1 MTPVFLDFET
11 YWDSDYTLSKM
22 SQIEYVMDDRFEA
35 ISCGIKVGGGETVV
49 YVGDEIG
56 PALAAIDWEDSIAV
70 AHNMAFDGLI
80 LAWRYGYTPALWACT
95 LCMARPLHG
104 KDVGGSLK
112 YLSEYYGYQPK
123 GVLQTKGR
131 RLADLL
137 PAEIAAL
144 RTYNVTDV
152 DICARLFKVFLPV
165 TSLGELRLIDRT
177 LRMALEPRLEAD
189 TVLLEHGLKA
199 ERTRKE
205 KALQRLSTRLHM
217 HPNELR
223 QELASAQKFAALLES
238 WGVEVPTKPSP
249 ATGKPIPAL
258 AKTDYGMQDLLEHE
272 DELVR
277 TASELRLDVK
287 STILETRIESM
298 LRVAAACDGKMPI
311 TLNYYG
317 ATNTGRWCLTPDH
330 EVFTKQGWVRLDT
343 WAGQEVMQWDPADA
357 SLTWCSSPAVT
368 SFDVDEGLI
377 AFSGRHHKAIYTAE
391 HRIPCRAHHSD
402 AVVDV
407 TASQLASI
415 QQRKM
420 FMSGFAKEGVEVQDV
435 VLKLTVAMHADGYNV
450 HDSKNNMVRFR
461 FVKQRKV
468 ERIQALLTE
477 AGIPFSVTSYPSEP
491 HVTVVLVRGKDA
503 PQWLREAKK
512 LPEYFYQLSGA
523 QAEVVLRELPYW
535 DGCTSG
541 PNSTSCTTKD
551 KDAALKYATLA
562 HLCGWRA
569 KITHV
574 DRAASG
580 WSDTYKVSVC
590 PTNIYSARGDHAKRL
605 SYKGK
610 VYCPTVDTGYFL
622 CRRED
627 SIFVTGNS
635 GGGGLNQ
642 QNYPRVNPNQ
652 FKLTDVL
659 RLSLK
664 APEGHQIVVADLAG
678 IELRV
683 NMFLWQVPYAMEL
696 FRADPDKADL
706 YKAFAATLYRVPVAD
721 VDKTMRQMGK
731 LCVAEGTLV
740 LTKRGEVPIEQ
751 VTSSDAVWDGV
762 EWVDTLGPVYNGEQE
777 VITHDNITATP
788 DHVVW
793 VEDGRALSL
802 EEAATQS
809 LRLARTGTGG
819 APVGFVGADRHS
831 VYPARRLPLRES
843 TLHRLRDGA
852 HDELR
857 QPESREVYALS
868 VLCGKMRGAGVV
880 DSAHGSSEATLHQ
893 PEGQSVLSL
902 RGEGDTVLF
911 PERSRSSGVGDGELG
926 AASGPGDRSRGQQR
940 ELRARKHSLRF
951 SEGEHQQPEQLDNAA
966 VPQVSD
972 DVPGGT
978 VRGHYAAQHAK
989 PRHDLRGDRVPLGGT
1004 VVQTK
1009 RRVWDLL
1016 DCGPRHRFTANGRL
1030 ISNCHLGLGY
1040 GASAN
1045 TFRRVAKTMG
1055 GVEVPQTEA
1064 ENIVNVWREAH
1075 QEVVQGWWK
1084 CTGALHAMYSG
1095 REMAIDPWG
1104 LCRTGKDHIIL
1115 PRGILRYTDL
1125 RQENDSTGKPNW
1137 VYGKGRY
1144 KTKIYSSKLDENL
1157 VQALSR
1163 YVLSDIML
1171 AYADTELGQRYPI
1184 VHCVH
1189 DELVVVAAD
1198 NDAQAVLD
1206 LLLTLMKTP
1215 PAWWPELVTSAEGS
1229 FAQRYGEAK

>member
-144 RTYNVTDV
+144 REYNVTDV

-189 TVLLEHGLKA
+189 TVLLEHGLRA
-199 ERTRKE
+199 ERARKE
-205 KALQRLSTRLHM
+205 KALQRLSARLHM

-223 QELASAQKFAALLES
+223 QELASAQKFSALLES

-368 SFDVDEGLI
+368 SFDVDEELI

-477 AGIPFSVTSYPSEP
+477 AGIPFSVTFYPSEP

-590 PTNIYSARGDHAKRL
+590 PTNIYSARGDHAKLL

-706 YKAFAATLYRVPVAD
+706 YKAFAATLYRVPVD
-721 VDKTMRQMGK
+721 QVDKTMRQMGK
-731 LCVAEGTLV
+731 LA
-740 LTKRGEVPIEQ
+740 
-751 VTSSDAVWDGV
+751 
-762 EWVDTLGPVYNGEQE
+762 
-777 VITHDNITATP
+777 
-788 DHVVW
+788 
-793 VEDGRALSL
+793 
-802 EEAATQS
+802 
-809 LRLARTGTGG
+809 
-819 APVGFVGADRHS
+819 
-831 VYPARRLPLRES
+831 
-843 TLHRLRDGA
+843 
-852 HDELR
+852 
-857 QPESREVYALS
+857 
-868 VLCGKMRGAGVV
+868 
-880 DSAHGSSEATLHQ
+880 
-893 PEGQSVLSL
+893 
-902 RGEGDTVLF
+902 
-911 PERSRSSGVGDGELG
+911 
-926 AASGPGDRSRGQQR
+926 
-940 ELRARKHSLRF
+940 
-951 SEGEHQQPEQLDNAA
+951 
-966 VPQVSD
+966 
-972 DVPGGT
+972 
-978 VRGHYAAQHAK
+978 
-989 PRHDLRGDRVPLGGT
+989 
-1004 VVQTK
+1004 
-1009 RRVWDLL
+1009 
-1016 DCGPRHRFTANGRL
+1016 
-1030 ISNCHLGLGY
+1030 HLGLGY

>member
-144 RTYNVTDV
+144 REYNVTDV

-199 ERTRKE
+199 EQARKA
-205 KALQRLSTRLHM
+205 KALERLSARLHM
-217 HPNELR
+217 TPELLR
-223 QELASAQKFAALLES
+223 KELASAQKFSALLES

-258 AKTDYGMQDLLEHE
+258 AKTDLGMQELLEHE
-272 DELVR
+272 DELVA
-277 TASELRLDVK
+277 TAAALRLDVK
-287 STILETRIESM
+287 STILETRLETMIRLAS
-298 LRVAAACDGKMPI
+298 VSDGKMPI
-311 TLNYYG
+311 TLRYYG
-317 ATNTGRWCLTPDH
+317 ATNTGRWS
-330 EVFTKQGWVRLDT
+330 GDT
-343 WAGQEVMQWDPADA
+343 W
-357 SLTWCSSPAVT
+357 
-368 SFDVDEGLI
+368 
-377 AFSGRHHKAIYTAE
+377 
-391 HRIPCRAHHSD
+391 
-402 AVVDV
+402 
-407 TASQLASI
+407 
-415 QQRKM
+415 
-420 FMSGFAKEGVEVQDV
+420 
-435 VLKLTVAMHADGYNV
+435 N
-450 HDSKNNMVRFR
+450 
-461 FVKQRKV
+461 
-468 ERIQALLTE
+468 
-477 AGIPFSVTSYPSEP
+477 
-491 HVTVVLVRGKDA
+491 
-503 PQWLREAKK
+503 PQNL
-512 LPEYFYQLSGA
+512 
-523 QAEVVLRELPYW
+523 
-535 DGCTSG
+535 
-541 PNSTSCTTKD
+541 
-551 KDAALKYATLA
+551 
-562 HLCGWRA
+562 
-569 KITHV
+569 
-574 DRAASG
+574 
-580 WSDTYKVSVC
+580 
-590 PTNIYSARGDHAKRL
+590 
-605 SYKGK
+605 
-610 VYCPTVDTGYFL
+610 
-622 CRRED
+622 
-627 SIFVTGNS
+627 
-635 GGGGLNQ
+635 
-642 QNYPRVNPNQ
+642 PRVNPAKFQ
-652 FKLTDVL
+652 LTDVL

-706 YKAFAATLYRVPVAD
+706 YKAFAATLYRVPVD
-721 VDKTMRQMGK
+721 QVDKTMRQMGK

-802 EEAATQS
+802 EEAAAQS

-843 TLHRLRDGA
+843 ALHRLRDGA

-857 QPESREVYALS
+857 QPESREVYELS
-868 VLCGKMRGAGVV
+868 VLCGKMRGTGVV

-951 SEGEHQQPEQLDNAA
+951 SEGEHQQPEQLDNTA

-972 DVPGGT
+972 AVPGGT

-989 PRHDLRGDRVPLGGT
+989 PRHDLRGDRVPLGDT

-1095 REMAIDPWG
+1095 REMTIDPWG

>member
-11 YWDSDYTLSKM
+11 YWGSDYTLSKM

-35 ISCGIKVGGGETVV
+35 ISCGIKVGGGDTVV

-144 RTYNVTDV
+144 REYNVTDV

-189 TVLLEHGLKA
+189 TVLLEHGLRA
-199 ERTRKE
+199 ERARKE
-205 KALQRLSTRLHM
+205 KALQRLSVRLHM

-223 QELASAQKFAALLES
+223 QELASAQKFSALLES

-287 STILETRIESM
+287 STILETRLETMVS
-298 LRVAAACDGKMPI
+298 LAAASGGKMPV
-311 TLNYYG
+311 TLRYYG
-317 ATNTGRWCLTPDH
+317 ATNTGRWS
-330 EVFTKQGWVRLDT
+330 GDT
-343 WAGQEVMQWDPADA
+343 W
-357 SLTWCSSPAVT
+357 
-368 SFDVDEGLI
+368 
-377 AFSGRHHKAIYTAE
+377 
-391 HRIPCRAHHSD
+391 
-402 AVVDV
+402 
-407 TASQLASI
+407 
-415 QQRKM
+415 
-420 FMSGFAKEGVEVQDV
+420 
-435 VLKLTVAMHADGYNV
+435 N
-450 HDSKNNMVRFR
+450 
-461 FVKQRKV
+461 
-468 ERIQALLTE
+468 
-477 AGIPFSVTSYPSEP
+477 
-491 HVTVVLVRGKDA
+491 
-503 PQWLREAKK
+503 PQNL
-512 LPEYFYQLSGA
+512 
-523 QAEVVLRELPYW
+523 
-535 DGCTSG
+535 
-541 PNSTSCTTKD
+541 
-551 KDAALKYATLA
+551 
-562 HLCGWRA
+562 
-569 KITHV
+569 
-574 DRAASG
+574 
-580 WSDTYKVSVC
+580 
-590 PTNIYSARGDHAKRL
+590 
-605 SYKGK
+605 
-610 VYCPTVDTGYFL
+610 
-622 CRRED
+622 
-627 SIFVTGNS
+627 
-635 GGGGLNQ
+635 
-642 QNYPRVNPNQ
+642 PRVNPNQ

-706 YKAFAATLYRVPVAD
+706 YKAFAATLYRVPVD
-721 VDKTMRQMGK
+721 QVDKTMRQMGK
-731 LCVAEGTLV
+731 LA
-740 LTKRGEVPIEQ
+740 
-751 VTSSDAVWDGV
+751 
-762 EWVDTLGPVYNGEQE
+762 
-777 VITHDNITATP
+777 
-788 DHVVW
+788 
-793 VEDGRALSL
+793 
-802 EEAATQS
+802 
-809 LRLARTGTGG
+809 
-819 APVGFVGADRHS
+819 
-831 VYPARRLPLRES
+831 
-843 TLHRLRDGA
+843 
-852 HDELR
+852 
-857 QPESREVYALS
+857 
-868 VLCGKMRGAGVV
+868 
-880 DSAHGSSEATLHQ
+880 
-893 PEGQSVLSL
+893 
-902 RGEGDTVLF
+902 
-911 PERSRSSGVGDGELG
+911 
-926 AASGPGDRSRGQQR
+926 
-940 ELRARKHSLRF
+940 
-951 SEGEHQQPEQLDNAA
+951 
-966 VPQVSD
+966 
-972 DVPGGT
+972 
-978 VRGHYAAQHAK
+978 
-989 PRHDLRGDRVPLGGT
+989 
-1004 VVQTK
+1004 
-1009 RRVWDLL
+1009 
-1016 DCGPRHRFTANGRL
+1016 
-1030 ISNCHLGLGY
+1030 HLGLGY

-1215 PAWWPELVTSAEGS
+1215 PTWWPELVTSAEGS

>member
-70 AHNMAFDGLI
+70 AHNTAFDGLI

-144 RTYNVTDV
+144 REYNVTDV

-189 TVLLEHGLKA
+189 TVLLEHGLRA
-199 ERTRKE
+199 ERARKE
-205 KALQRLSTRLHM
+205 KALQRLSARLHM

-223 QELASAQKFAALLES
+223 QELASAQKFSALLES

-277 TASELRLDVK
+277 TVSELRLDVK
-287 STILETRIESM
+287 STILETRLETMVRLAHASG
-298 LRVAAACDGKMPI
+298 GKMPV
-311 TLNYYG
+311 TLRYYG
-317 ATNTGRWCLTPDH
+317 ATNTGRWS
-330 EVFTKQGWVRLDT
+330 GDT
-343 WAGQEVMQWDPADA
+343 W
-357 SLTWCSSPAVT
+357 
-368 SFDVDEGLI
+368 
-377 AFSGRHHKAIYTAE
+377 
-391 HRIPCRAHHSD
+391 
-402 AVVDV
+402 
-407 TASQLASI
+407 
-415 QQRKM
+415 
-420 FMSGFAKEGVEVQDV
+420 
-435 VLKLTVAMHADGYNV
+435 N
-450 HDSKNNMVRFR
+450 
-461 FVKQRKV
+461 
-468 ERIQALLTE
+468 
-477 AGIPFSVTSYPSEP
+477 
-491 HVTVVLVRGKDA
+491 
-503 PQWLREAKK
+503 PQNL
-512 LPEYFYQLSGA
+512 
-523 QAEVVLRELPYW
+523 
-535 DGCTSG
+535 
-541 PNSTSCTTKD
+541 
-551 KDAALKYATLA
+551 
-562 HLCGWRA
+562 
-569 KITHV
+569 
-574 DRAASG
+574 
-580 WSDTYKVSVC
+580 
-590 PTNIYSARGDHAKRL
+590 
-605 SYKGK
+605 
-610 VYCPTVDTGYFL
+610 
-622 CRRED
+622 
-627 SIFVTGNS
+627 
-635 GGGGLNQ
+635 
-642 QNYPRVNPNQ
+642 PRVNPNQ

-706 YKAFAATLYRVPVAD
+706 YKAFAATLYRVPVD
-721 VDKTMRQMGK
+721 QVDKTMRQMGK
-731 LCVAEGTLV
+731 LA
-740 LTKRGEVPIEQ
+740 
-751 VTSSDAVWDGV
+751 
-762 EWVDTLGPVYNGEQE
+762 
-777 VITHDNITATP
+777 
-788 DHVVW
+788 
-793 VEDGRALSL
+793 
-802 EEAATQS
+802 
-809 LRLARTGTGG
+809 
-819 APVGFVGADRHS
+819 
-831 VYPARRLPLRES
+831 
-843 TLHRLRDGA
+843 
-852 HDELR
+852 
-857 QPESREVYALS
+857 
-868 VLCGKMRGAGVV
+868 
-880 DSAHGSSEATLHQ
+880 
-893 PEGQSVLSL
+893 
-902 RGEGDTVLF
+902 
-911 PERSRSSGVGDGELG
+911 
-926 AASGPGDRSRGQQR
+926 
-940 ELRARKHSLRF
+940 
-951 SEGEHQQPEQLDNAA
+951 
-966 VPQVSD
+966 
-972 DVPGGT
+972 
-978 VRGHYAAQHAK
+978 
-989 PRHDLRGDRVPLGGT
+989 
-1004 VVQTK
+1004 
-1009 RRVWDLL
+1009 
-1016 DCGPRHRFTANGRL
+1016 
-1030 ISNCHLGLGY
+1030 HLGLGY

-1045 TFRRVAKTMG
+1045 TFRRVAKTTG

-1095 REMAIDPWG
+1095 RETAIDPWG

-1125 RQENDSTGKPNW
+1125 RQENDIIPGKPNW

>member
-35 ISCGIKVGGGETVV
+35 ISCGIKVGGGDTVV

-144 RTYNVTDV
+144 REYNVTDV

-189 TVLLEHGLKA
+189 TVLLEHGLRA
-199 ERTRKE
+199 ERARKE
-205 KALQRLSTRLHM
+205 KALQRLSARLHM

-223 QELASAQKFAALLES
+223 QELASAQKFSALLES

-287 STILETRIESM
+287 STILETRLETMVS
-298 LRVAAACDGKMPI
+298 LAAASGGKMPV
-311 TLNYYG
+311 TLRYYG
-317 ATNTGRWCLTPDH
+317 ATNTGRWS
-330 EVFTKQGWVRLDT
+330 GDT
-343 WAGQEVMQWDPADA
+343 W
-357 SLTWCSSPAVT
+357 
-368 SFDVDEGLI
+368 
-377 AFSGRHHKAIYTAE
+377 
-391 HRIPCRAHHSD
+391 
-402 AVVDV
+402 
-407 TASQLASI
+407 
-415 QQRKM
+415 
-420 FMSGFAKEGVEVQDV
+420 
-435 VLKLTVAMHADGYNV
+435 N
-450 HDSKNNMVRFR
+450 
-461 FVKQRKV
+461 
-468 ERIQALLTE
+468 
-477 AGIPFSVTSYPSEP
+477 
-491 HVTVVLVRGKDA
+491 
-503 PQWLREAKK
+503 PQNL
-512 LPEYFYQLSGA
+512 
-523 QAEVVLRELPYW
+523 
-535 DGCTSG
+535 
-541 PNSTSCTTKD
+541 
-551 KDAALKYATLA
+551 
-562 HLCGWRA
+562 
-569 KITHV
+569 
-574 DRAASG
+574 
-580 WSDTYKVSVC
+580 
-590 PTNIYSARGDHAKRL
+590 
-605 SYKGK
+605 
-610 VYCPTVDTGYFL
+610 
-622 CRRED
+622 
-627 SIFVTGNS
+627 
-635 GGGGLNQ
+635 
-642 QNYPRVNPNQ
+642 PRVNPNQ

-706 YKAFAATLYRVPVAD
+706 YKAFAATLYRVPVD
-721 VDKTMRQMGK
+721 QVDKTMRQMGK
-731 LCVAEGTLV
+731 LA
-740 LTKRGEVPIEQ
+740 
-751 VTSSDAVWDGV
+751 
-762 EWVDTLGPVYNGEQE
+762 
-777 VITHDNITATP
+777 
-788 DHVVW
+788 
-793 VEDGRALSL
+793 
-802 EEAATQS
+802 
-809 LRLARTGTGG
+809 
-819 APVGFVGADRHS
+819 
-831 VYPARRLPLRES
+831 
-843 TLHRLRDGA
+843 
-852 HDELR
+852 
-857 QPESREVYALS
+857 
-868 VLCGKMRGAGVV
+868 
-880 DSAHGSSEATLHQ
+880 
-893 PEGQSVLSL
+893 
-902 RGEGDTVLF
+902 
-911 PERSRSSGVGDGELG
+911 
-926 AASGPGDRSRGQQR
+926 
-940 ELRARKHSLRF
+940 
-951 SEGEHQQPEQLDNAA
+951 
-966 VPQVSD
+966 
-972 DVPGGT
+972 
-978 VRGHYAAQHAK
+978 
-989 PRHDLRGDRVPLGGT
+989 
-1004 VVQTK
+1004 
-1009 RRVWDLL
+1009 
-1016 DCGPRHRFTANGRL
+1016 
-1030 ISNCHLGLGY
+1030 HLGLGY

-1125 RQENDSTGKPNW
+1125 RQENDSTGKSNW

>member
-11 YWDSDYTLSKM
+11 YWGSDYTLSKM

-35 ISCGIKVGGGETVV
+35 ISCGVKVGGGDTVV
-49 YVGDEIG
+49 YVGNEIG

-123 GVLQTKGR
+123 GTLQTKGR
-131 RLADLL
+131 RLADLT
-137 PAEIAAL
+137 PEEIAAL
-144 RTYNVTDV
+144 RMYNVTDV
-152 DICARLFKVFLPV
+152 DICAALFKTFLPV
-165 TSLGELRLIDRT
+165 TTPGELLLIDRT

-205 KALQRLSTRLHM
+205 KALQRLSARLHM

-311 TLNYYG
+311 ILNYYG

-330 EVFTKQGWVRLDT
+330 EVLTKQGWVRLDT
-343 WAGQEVMQWDPADA
+343 WAGQEVMQWDSANA
-357 SLTWCSSPAVT
+357 SLTWCDSTIVT
-368 SFDVDEGLI
+368 SFDVDEELI
-377 AFSGRHHKAIYTAE
+377 AFSGRHHKAIYTSE

-407 TASQLASI
+407 TASQLSSI

-435 VLKLTVAMHADGYNV
+435 VLKLTIAMHADGHNV

-461 FVKQRKV
+461 FVRQRKI
-468 ERIQALLTE
+468 ERIRTLLTE

-523 QAEVVLRELPYW
+523 QAEVVLRELPHW
-535 DGCTSG
+535 DGCISG

-551 KDAALKYATLA
+551 KDAALKYSTLA

-590 PTNIYSARGDHAKRL
+590 PTNIYSARGDHARRV

-622 CRRED
+622 CRREN

-731 LCVAEGTLV
+731 LA
-740 LTKRGEVPIEQ
+740 
-751 VTSSDAVWDGV
+751 
-762 EWVDTLGPVYNGEQE
+762 
-777 VITHDNITATP
+777 
-788 DHVVW
+788 
-793 VEDGRALSL
+793 
-802 EEAATQS
+802 
-809 LRLARTGTGG
+809 
-819 APVGFVGADRHS
+819 
-831 VYPARRLPLRES
+831 
-843 TLHRLRDGA
+843 
-852 HDELR
+852 
-857 QPESREVYALS
+857 
-868 VLCGKMRGAGVV
+868 
-880 DSAHGSSEATLHQ
+880 
-893 PEGQSVLSL
+893 
-902 RGEGDTVLF
+902 
-911 PERSRSSGVGDGELG
+911 
-926 AASGPGDRSRGQQR
+926 
-940 ELRARKHSLRF
+940 
-951 SEGEHQQPEQLDNAA
+951 
-966 VPQVSD
+966 
-972 DVPGGT
+972 
-978 VRGHYAAQHAK
+978 
-989 PRHDLRGDRVPLGGT
+989 
-1004 VVQTK
+1004 
-1009 RRVWDLL
+1009 
-1016 DCGPRHRFTANGRL
+1016 
-1030 ISNCHLGLGY
+1030 HLGLGY
-1040 GASAN
+1040 GSSAN
-1045 TFRRVAKTMG
+1045 TFRLVAKTMG
-1055 GVEVPQTEA
+1055 GVEVSQTEA

-1084 CTGALHAMYSG
+1084 CTGALHAMFSG
-1095 REMAIDPWG
+1095 REMTVDPWG
-1104 LCRTGKDHIIL
+1104 LCKTGKDCIVL
-1115 PRGILRYTDL
+1115 PRGTLRYTDL
-1125 RQENDSTGKPNW
+1125 RQENDANGKPNW

-1171 AYADTELGQRYPI
+1171 AYAKTELGQRYPI

-1198 NDAQAVLD
+1198 DDAQAVLD
-1206 LLLTLMKTP
+1206 LLLILMKTP
-1215 PAWWPELVTSAEGS
+1215 PTWWPELVTSAEGS
-1229 FAQRYGEAK
+1229 FARRYGEAK

>member
-22 SQIEYVMDDRFEA
+22 SQIEYVMDDRFET
-35 ISCGIKVGGGETVV
+35 ISCGIKVGGGDTVV

-56 PALAAIDWEDSIAV
+56 PALAEIDWDNTIAV

-95 LCMARPLHG
+95 LCMARPIHG

-123 GVLQTKGR
+123 GMLQTKGR
-131 RLADLL
+131 RLADLT
-137 PAEIAAL
+137 PEEIAAL

-152 DICARLFKVFLPV
+152 DICHDLFKTFLPV
-165 TSLGELRLIDRT
+165 TTPGELLLIDRT

-189 TVLLEHGLKA
+189 TVLLEHGLRA
-199 ERTRKE
+199 ERARKE
-205 KALQRLSTRLHM
+205 KALQRLSARLHM
-217 HPNELR
+217 TPAMLR
-223 QELASAQKFAALLES
+223 QELASTQKFAALLES
-238 WGVEVPTKPSP
+238 WGVAVPTKPSP

-311 TLNYYG
+311 ILNYYG

-330 EVFTKQGWVRLDT
+330 EVLTKQGWVRLDT
-343 WAGQEVMQWDPADA
+343 WAGQEVMQWDSANA
-357 SLTWCSSPAVT
+357 SLTWCDSTIVT
-368 SFDVDEGLI
+368 SFDVDEELI
-377 AFSGRHHKAIYTAE
+377 AFSGRHHKAIYTSE

-407 TASQLASI
+407 TASQLSSI

-420 FMSGFAKEGVEVQDV
+420 FISGFAKEGVEVQDV
-435 VLKLTVAMHADGYNV
+435 VLKLTIAMHADGHNV

-461 FVKQRKV
+461 FVRQRKI
-468 ERIQALLTE
+468 ERIRTLLTE

-523 QAEVVLRELPYW
+523 QAEVVLRELPHW
-535 DGCTSG
+535 DGCISG

-551 KDAALKYATLA
+551 KDAALKYSTLA

-590 PTNIYSARGDHAKRL
+590 PTNIYSARGDHARRV

-622 CRRED
+622 CRREN

-683 NMFLWQVPYAMEL
+683 NMHLWQVPYAMAL
-696 FRADPDKADL
+696 YQADPDRADL
-706 YKAFAATLYRVPVAD
+706 YKAFAATLYQVPVEQ

-731 LCVAEGTLV
+731 
-740 LTKRGEVPIEQ
+740 
-751 VTSSDAVWDGV
+751 
-762 EWVDTLGPVYNGEQE
+762 
-777 VITHDNITATP
+777 
-788 DHVVW
+788 
-793 VEDGRALSL
+793 
-802 EEAATQS
+802 
-809 LRLARTGTGG
+809 
-819 APVGFVGADRHS
+819 
-831 VYPARRLPLRES
+831 
-843 TLHRLRDGA
+843 
-852 HDELR
+852 
-857 QPESREVYALS
+857 
-868 VLCGKMRGAGVV
+868 
-880 DSAHGSSEATLHQ
+880 
-893 PEGQSVLSL
+893 
-902 RGEGDTVLF
+902 
-911 PERSRSSGVGDGELG
+911 
-926 AASGPGDRSRGQQR
+926 
-940 ELRARKHSLRF
+940 
-951 SEGEHQQPEQLDNAA
+951 
-966 VPQVSD
+966 
-972 DVPGGT
+972 
-978 VRGHYAAQHAK
+978 
-989 PRHDLRGDRVPLGGT
+989 
-1004 VVQTK
+1004 
-1009 RRVWDLL
+1009 
-1016 DCGPRHRFTANGRL
+1016 
-1030 ISNCHLGLGY
+1030 ISHLGLGY
-1040 GASAN
+1040 GSSAA

-1055 GVEVPQTEA
+1055 GVEVSQDEA
-1064 ENIVNVWREAH
+1064 EKIVNTWREAH

-1084 CTGALHAMYSG
+1084 CTAALHAMYSG

-1104 LCRTGKDHIIL
+1104 LCKTGKDCIVL

-1125 RQENDSTGKPNW
+1125 RQENDDNGKPNW

-1144 KTKIYSSKLDENL
+1144 KSKIYSSKLDENL

-1171 AYADTELGQRYPI
+1171 AYAQTELGQAYPI

-1189 DELVVVAAD
+1189 DELVVVAKD
-1198 NDAQAVLD
+1198 DDAQAVLD

-1215 PAWWPELVTSAEGS
+1215 PTWWPELVTSAEGS
-1229 FAQRYGEAK
+1229 YAPRYGEAK

>member
-11 YWDSDYTLSKM
+11 YWGSDYTLSKM

-189 TVLLEHGLKA
+189 TVLLEHGLMA
-199 ERTRKE
+199 ERARKE
-205 KALQRLSTRLHM
+205 KALQRLSARLHM

-223 QELASAQKFAALLES
+223 QELASAQKFSALLES

-368 SFDVDEGLI
+368 SFDVDEELI

-402 AVVDV
+402 AVIDV

-706 YKAFAATLYRVPVAD
+706 YKAFAATLYRVPVD
-721 VDKTMRQMGK
+721 QVDKTMRQMGK
-731 LCVAEGTLV
+731 LA
-740 LTKRGEVPIEQ
+740 
-751 VTSSDAVWDGV
+751 
-762 EWVDTLGPVYNGEQE
+762 
-777 VITHDNITATP
+777 
-788 DHVVW
+788 
-793 VEDGRALSL
+793 
-802 EEAATQS
+802 
-809 LRLARTGTGG
+809 
-819 APVGFVGADRHS
+819 
-831 VYPARRLPLRES
+831 
-843 TLHRLRDGA
+843 
-852 HDELR
+852 
-857 QPESREVYALS
+857 
-868 VLCGKMRGAGVV
+868 
-880 DSAHGSSEATLHQ
+880 
-893 PEGQSVLSL
+893 
-902 RGEGDTVLF
+902 
-911 PERSRSSGVGDGELG
+911 
-926 AASGPGDRSRGQQR
+926 
-940 ELRARKHSLRF
+940 
-951 SEGEHQQPEQLDNAA
+951 
-966 VPQVSD
+966 
-972 DVPGGT
+972 
-978 VRGHYAAQHAK
+978 
-989 PRHDLRGDRVPLGGT
+989 
-1004 VVQTK
+1004 
-1009 RRVWDLL
+1009 
-1016 DCGPRHRFTANGRL
+1016 
-1030 ISNCHLGLGY
+1030 HLGLGY
-1040 GASAN
+1040 GSSAN

-1075 QEVVQGWWK
+1075 QEVVKGWWK

-1115 PRGILRYTDL
+1115 PRGVLRYTDL

-1171 AYADTELGQRYPI
+1171 AYADTELGRRYPI

>member
-11 YWDSDYTLSKM
+11 YWGSDYTLSKM

-35 ISCGIKVGGGETVV
+35 ISCGIKVGGGDTVV

-144 RTYNVTDV
+144 REYNVTDV

-189 TVLLEHGLKA
+189 TVLLEHGLRA
-199 ERTRKE
+199 ERARKE
-205 KALQRLSTRLHM
+205 KALQRLSARLHM

-223 QELASAQKFAALLES
+223 QELASAQKFSALLES

-287 STILETRIESM
+287 STILETRLETMIRLAHASG
-298 LRVAAACDGKMPI
+298 GKMPV
-311 TLNYYG
+311 TLRYYG
-317 ATNTGRWCLTPDH
+317 ATNTGRWS
-330 EVFTKQGWVRLDT
+330 GDT
-343 WAGQEVMQWDPADA
+343 W
-357 SLTWCSSPAVT
+357 
-368 SFDVDEGLI
+368 
-377 AFSGRHHKAIYTAE
+377 
-391 HRIPCRAHHSD
+391 
-402 AVVDV
+402 
-407 TASQLASI
+407 
-415 QQRKM
+415 
-420 FMSGFAKEGVEVQDV
+420 
-435 VLKLTVAMHADGYNV
+435 N
-450 HDSKNNMVRFR
+450 
-461 FVKQRKV
+461 
-468 ERIQALLTE
+468 
-477 AGIPFSVTSYPSEP
+477 
-491 HVTVVLVRGKDA
+491 
-503 PQWLREAKK
+503 PQNL
-512 LPEYFYQLSGA
+512 
-523 QAEVVLRELPYW
+523 
-535 DGCTSG
+535 
-541 PNSTSCTTKD
+541 
-551 KDAALKYATLA
+551 
-562 HLCGWRA
+562 
-569 KITHV
+569 
-574 DRAASG
+574 
-580 WSDTYKVSVC
+580 
-590 PTNIYSARGDHAKRL
+590 
-605 SYKGK
+605 
-610 VYCPTVDTGYFL
+610 
-622 CRRED
+622 
-627 SIFVTGNS
+627 
-635 GGGGLNQ
+635 
-642 QNYPRVNPNQ
+642 PRVNPNQ

-706 YKAFAATLYRVPVAD
+706 YKAFAATLYRVPVD
-721 VDKTMRQMGK
+721 QVDKTMRQMGK

-843 TLHRLRDGA
+843 ALHRLRDGA

-868 VLCGKMRGAGVV
+868 VLCGEMRGAGVV

-951 SEGEHQQPEQLDNAA
+951 SEGEHQQPEQLDNTA

-1055 GVEVPQTEA
+1055 GVEVSQTEA

-1215 PAWWPELVTSAEGS
+1215 PAWWPELVTSAKGS